1 MELSQR
7 KRCGKIYDFFFF
19 LQTSR
24 PTSKTDTFK
33 LIQVKS
39 NEKNTHSHKV
49 PTQIY
54 IYIYIYINFSI
65 FLTLTRTPEML
76 LVCVVRVSRDSCSSL
91 VRLIVNTLIAHCC
104 LLALGTAGCK
114 DIAGRQECPPAPQPF
129 FYVILSSFCYFQH
142 QCFNPNLLSA
152 DCLRMK
158 RNNG

>member
-24 PTSKTDTFK
+24 PTSKTVTLK

-39 NEKNTHSHKV
+39 NKKKTTH
-49 PTQIY
+49 TQSSNSNIY
-54 IYIYIYINFSI
+54 IYIHLSI
-65 FLTLTRTPEML
+65 FLTLTRTPEIF

-114 DIAGRQECPPAPQPF
+114 DIAGRQECPPVPQTF
-129 FYVILSSFCYFQH
+129 FYVILSSFCFFQH